1 MSSYSEVFVE
11 IVEQPDEDEESQRVQ
26 VAAEHYR
33 SRSVTMTAGRN
44 KSPPTSQEGGRN
56 RAQTFSAVAP
66 DNAPTC
72 LAWENLTVTV
82 TVNNATKVLL
92 NNIKG
97 TISGGFWAIMGSS
110 GGGKTTLLSTLS
122 LRIDPSKMNVTGDIT
137 LNGRP
142 YDKNDLKTMSAYV
155 MQVNK
160 RLLSKHSVNI
170 IYFIISV

>member
-1 MSSYSEVFVE
+1 MLFKIEGIEVENQLRSSSE
-11 IVEQPDEDEESQRVQ
+11 IDRESQNSQKILR
-26 VAAEHYR
+26 AASIYRNR
-33 SRSVTMTAGRN
+33 SRLS
-44 KSPPTSQEGGRN
+44 
-56 RAQTFSAVAP
+56 TFSAIEP
-66 DNAPTC
+66 DNAPSC

-155 MQVNK
+155 MQVSK
-160 RLLSKHSVNI
+160 RFKSKHSLNI
-170 IYFIISV
+170 TFLLFLFKNNLSRMIYYILI